1 MQTHLQPLIPLNYR
15 PPDLPSPPL
24 PTPSLLCESAD
35 PSTRQVNDM
44 ITGMEEKL
52 AEIEQRQH
60 SVSQQKES
68 LEKDREAV
76 AVSYSFRHCPQ

>member
-1 MQTHLQPLIPLNYR
+1 
-15 PPDLPSPPL
+15 
-24 PTPSLLCESAD
+24 
-35 PSTRQVNDM
+35 
-44 ITGMEEKL
+44 MEEKL

-76 AVSYSFRHCPQ
+76 AVSYRFRHCPQ